1 MDLMKEIN
9 TLANDYVPPE
19 PQVQEDVR
27 TERMLKSMT
36 PPKAK
41 KDKSKMKKAEGMSI
55 KNIFHSKK

>member
-9 TLANDYVPPE
+9 ILANEYVPAE

-36 PPKAK
+36 PPKSK
-41 KDKSKMKKAEGMSI
+41 KDKSEPKKAKGLSI

>member
-1 MDLMKEIN
+1 MELMKEIN
-9 TLANDYVPPE
+9 TLANEYVPP
-19 PQVQEDVR
+19 VQEHVR

-41 KDKSKMKKAEGMSI
+41 KDKAEPKKAKGMSI